1 MVNYTEVVVSDF
13 EQGGFYVGNYY
24 DYDSSTE
31 IRASI
36 VTPFEETGTIR
47 ELTVN
52 CAPYQWS
59 FVCFNDSGTFVEISA
74 SLGYKDSGTI
84 IDISSYNVS
93 KVRIE
98 LHDAN
103 GITPP
108 KSATLCVEY
117 EYGTSSWHMEGTNPV
132 PDNSPHF
139 VQHGLRNPTGKTWF
153 KVENNELKLGSI
165 SGREL
170 GTNFYKPFARGMWQ
184 MNGLEPNAPYEP
196 MMPGIMRHIPDPP
209 PPPEPEAEEPVIVQ
223 YDIYCDDKLMHSSI
237 VGEEAYKVIEPVLDL
252 QDSAAGSLE
261 FSLPP
266 FNVMYNKMLMVAS
279 TIRVEKNGEEIWEG
293 RPVSFKEDM
302 WLNHNVTCEGE
313 LAYLNDVYQV
323 QTKLENVT
331 LTQLIWAVIG
341 VNENGIDITKGYN
354 QRAAANRRF
363 DVGYVTA
370 PKYETDTLTFV
381 IPFDSTLN
389 VINNICKEYGLHVYV
404 EKHDG
409 VRTLIFTGETVP
421 RGENST
427 QKIVFGTNLVDYAK
441 SYNFSS
447 LVTAVLPL
455 GAKSDKAGKTVIAT
469 NSQGLPIEI
478 TPTPYGTPELNGRG
492 FVISPDD
499 GSIVYIGSS
508 GAPDA
513 NRYFVNQYTLTKDK
527 ATIFIT
533 AQNNNGFGMVCVKYN
548 NTIYYLKKAKSGT
561 PMTVWTQTKY
571 PAWYDLFPEDAT
583 ITVYIGGYDSV
594 NDTGPTTGAAAYESK
609 VVDEGMEDYTTV
621 ESVNYWYDSN
631 NERHNDGYWVIDHDS
646 NTIDIYGRIER
657 KVEWNNVKDAQTL
670 YNNAIQY
677 LKSDQFDGMQV
688 SLTAL
693 DMSLLGVKAN
703 NLRVGESVMVIAEP
717 YGLAKQM
724 PIQQIKIPLDKPE
737 ETKFTVGDKRQQNL
751 TSVNSST
758 NSELLSMIAEKPS
771 VSAVLTAAKR
781 SAAEY
786 ITDTRNSYV
795 TYRYGS
801 NGETQAIIISDSE
814 DYTQSQ
820 NGYWILGDHGIGYV
834 RAGHSEATDYTD
846 ATVAL
851 TKDGKIVADY
861 ITTGTMLADRI
872 RGGTLDL
879 GYIALDG
886 GGYLSGRMVIRD
898 NHGQN
903 IVRIGSPNDPDTEGR
918 VDGVEIWPL
927 TPAGESQASGSW
939 MCIRD
944 GHLYFG
950 HATNNA
956 VDDGLN
962 WNTRPCIYGG
972 SSVADVGY
980 YSSISMFAPGYII
993 MQTQGLAWYD
1003 GNDVHLYDPGSH
1015 TYRAG
1020 NKNFHF
1026 HNGILEGVSDAGEG
1040 QTYPTAHFKVDNT
1053 TYYFQDG
1060 LLVRTET
1067 DTPEQSNE

>member
-1 MVNYTEVVVSDF
+1 MNLLYSNYLK
-13 EQGGFYVGNYY
+13 GRYIAYVDGALSYY
-24 DYDSSTE
+24 RTIDDNTYASYFADLKPNTTYTLTRITNTSRFRVATFFTDVKNSSGK
-31 IRASI
+31 IY
-36 VTPFEETGTIR
+36 TIG
-47 ELTVN
+47 
-52 CAPYQWS
+52 QWWLA
-59 FVCFNDSGTFVEISA
+59 D
-74 SLGYKDSGTI
+74 
-84 IDISSYNVS
+84 SYNTITFTTGSADTHLVVYYTWS
-93 KVRIE
+93 SE
-98 LHDAN
+98 YDAQIMLN
-103 GITPP
+103 
-108 KSATLCVEY
+108 
-117 EYGTSSWHMEGTNPV
+117 EG
-132 PDNSPHF
+132 S
-139 VQHGLRNPTGKTWF
+139 
-153 KVENNELKLGSI
+153 EAE
-165 SGREL
+165 
-170 GTNFYKPFARGMWQ
+170 
-184 MNGLEPNAPYEP
+184 PYEAP
-196 MMPGIMRHIPDPP
+196 TESFIYTPWTGVEGEYPSNGVSSVPTFSPPYPAAMWRIDGAHNNGYPWHELLRIIPYDPP
-209 PPPEPEAEEPVIVQ
+209 PPPEPEAEELIIVQ

-404 EKHDG
+404 EKVDG

-421 RGENST
+421 RGENNT

-724 PIQQIKIPLDKPE
+724 PVQRIKIPLDKPE

-820 NGYWILGDHGIGYV
+820 NGYWIIGDHGIGYV
-834 RAGHSEATDYTD
+834 RAGHTEAEDYTD

>member
-1 MVNYTEVVVSDF
+1 MNLLYSNYLRGSYVAYD
-13 EQGGFYVGNYY
+13 GGVLAYYSTINDNSVASYFADLQPNTTYTLTKITSTSRFRVATFYTDVKN
-24 DYDSSTE
+24 STGQ
-31 IRASI
+31 IYSI
-36 VTPFEETGTIR
+36 AQR
-47 ELTVN
+47 WY
-52 CAPYQWS
+52 A
-59 FVCFNDSGTFVEISA
+59 D
-74 SLGYKDSGTI
+74 
-84 IDISSYNVS
+84 SYNTITFTTGSSDTHLVVYYTNSSQYGAQIMLNEGSEAEPYEAPTQSFIYAPWTGVEGEYPSNGVS
-93 KVRIE
+93 SAPPFSPPYPAAMWRIDGAHNNGYPWHE
-98 LHDAN
+98 L
-103 GITPP
+103 
-108 KSATLCVEY
+108 
-117 EYGTSSWHMEGTNPV
+117 
-132 PDNSPHF
+132 
-139 VQHGLRNPTGKTWF
+139 LRN
-153 KVENNELKLGSI
+153 I
-165 SGREL
+165 
-170 GTNFYKPFARGMWQ
+170 
-184 MNGLEPNAPYEP
+184 PY
-196 MMPGIMRHIPDPP
+196 DPP

-266 FNVMYNKMLMVAS
+266 FNAMYGKMLMVAS

-323 QTKLENVT
+323 QAKLENVT

-354 QRAAANRRF
+354 QRAASNRRF

-404 EKHDG
+404 EKVDG

-421 RGENST
+421 RGENNT

-455 GAKSDKAGKTVIAT
+455 GAKSDKAGKTVIARNT
-469 NSQGLPIEI
+469 QGLPIEI

-533 AQNNNGFGMVCVKYN
+533 AQNNNAFGMVCVQYN
-548 NTIYYLKKAKSGT
+548 NAVYYLKKAKSGT

-609 VVDEGMEDYTTV
+609 VIDEGMEDYTTV

-795 TYRYGS
+795 TYRYGP
-801 NGETQAIIISDSE
+801 NGETQAIIVSDSE
-814 DYTQSQ
+814 DYTQSE
-820 NGYWILGDHGIGYV
+820 NGYWIIGAHGIGYV
-834 RAGHSEATDYTD
+834 EHGQSEENVS
-846 ATVAL
+846 VAM
-851 TKDGKIVADY
+851 TADGQVVANM

-879 GYIALDG
+879 GYVALDG
-886 GGYLSGRMVIRD
+886 GGYLSGRMVIKD
-898 NHGQN
+898 DHGQN

-927 TPAGESQASGSW
+927 TPSGQSQASGSW

-950 HATNNA
+950 HATNNG
-956 VDDGLN
+956 VDDNLN

-980 YSSISMFAPGYII
+980 YTSISMFAPGYII

-1003 GNDVHLYDPGSH
+1003 GNEVHMYDPGSH

-1040 QTYPTAHFKVDNT
+1040 QTYPTVHFKVDNT

-1067 DTPEQSNE
+1067 DQTEQSNE

>member
-1 MVNYTEVVVSDF
+1 M
-13 EQGGFYVGNYY
+13 
-24 DYDSSTE
+24 
-31 IRASI
+31 
-36 VTPFEETGTIR
+36 PETVWTG
-47 ELTVN
+47 
-52 CAPYQWS
+52 
-59 FVCFNDSGTFVEISA
+59 VEGEYPS
-74 SLGYKDSGTI
+74 
-84 IDISSYNVS
+84 
-93 KVRIE
+93 
-98 LHDAN
+98 N
-103 GITPP
+103 GIDPAPP
-108 KSATLCVEY
+108 
-117 EYGTSSWHMEGTNPV
+117 
-132 PDNSPHF
+132 F
-139 VQHGLRNPTGKTWF
+139 
-153 KVENNELKLGSI
+153 
-165 SGREL
+165 
-170 GTNFYKPFARGMWQ
+170 
-184 MNGLEPNAPYEP
+184 NAPYPALQWRIDGAHNNGYPWHELL
-196 MMPGIMRHIPDPP
+196 RNIPYDPP
-209 PPPEPEAEEPVIVQ
+209 PPPEPEEEEPIIVQ

-266 FNVMYNKMLMVAS
+266 FNVMYGKMLMVAS

-323 QTKLENVT
+323 QAKLENVT

-354 QRAAANRRF
+354 QRAAENRRF

-404 EKHDG
+404 EKVNG

-455 GAKSDKAGKTVIAT
+455 GAKSDKAGKTVIAKDEHGV
-469 NSQGLPIEI
+469 NIEM
-478 TPTPYGTPELNGRG
+478 TPTPYGSPENYGRG
-492 FVISPDD
+492 FVIWPVDD
-499 GSIVYIGSS
+499 DNHNAGDIVYVGSVAE
-508 GAPDA
+508 GT
-513 NRYFVNQYTLTKDK
+513 RYFVYQYTVTKDK
-527 ATIFIT
+527 ATVFIT
-533 AQNNNGFGMVCVKYN
+533 DQNNLGFAMACVKY
-548 NTIYYLKKAKSGT
+548 TDSQQHTTTYYLKKAKSGSS
-561 PMTVWTQTKY
+561 MTVWTETKY
-571 PAWYDLFPEDAT
+571 PAWYDMFPDDAEIT
-583 ITVYIGGYDSV
+583 IYVGGYDS
-594 NDTGPTTGAAAYESK
+594 TSTTGVPTGIAVYESK

-703 NLRVGESVMVIAEP
+703 HLRVGESVMVIAEP

-724 PIQQIKIPLDKPE
+724 PVQQIKIPIDKPE

-751 TSVNSST
+751 TSVNSTT

-861 ITTGTMLADRI
+861 ITTGLMLADRI
-872 RGGTLDL
+872 RGGSLSL
-879 GYIALDG
+879 GYWKDENTQTFI
-886 GGYLSGRMVIRD
+886 GGYLDILGNNGDKMMRFGYLENGSVVYDDGLEVMPLSIIAGSGD
-898 NHGQN
+898 KG
-903 IVRIGSPNDPDTEGR
+903 P
-918 VDGVEIWPL
+918 
-927 TPAGESQASGSW
+927 W
-939 MCIRD
+939 MTMRD
-944 GHLYFG
+944 GGLYFG
-950 HATNNA
+950 GWQFVRDPVTHEIIPGGYVNDGMNWGERPQIHASTFDVDGGYFRSLGIQGKHIALSMDSFLIYATVGGTTGWHSTMDGTNVITIGNKELTFLKGILA
-956 VDDGLN
+956 GITTIGSEYPSGHFDID
-962 WNTRPCIYGG
+962 NTRYTYSNGLIT
-972 SSVADVGY
+972 SVEQ
-980 YSSISMFAPGYII
+980 I
-993 MQTQGLAWYD
+993 
-1003 GNDVHLYDPGSH
+1003 
-1015 TYRAG
+1015 
-1020 NKNFHF
+1020 
-1026 HNGILEGVSDAGEG
+1026 
-1040 QTYPTAHFKVDNT
+1040 
-1053 TYYFQDG
+1053 
-1060 LLVRTET
+1060 
-1067 DTPEQSNE
+1067 QSNE

>member
-1 MVNYTEVVVSDF
+1 MS
-13 EQGGFYVGNYY
+13 
-24 DYDSSTE
+24 
-31 IRASI
+31 
-36 VTPFEETGTIR
+36 TGTIISSPENQGR
-47 ELTVN
+47 
-52 CAPYQWS
+52 YS
-59 FVCFNDSGTFVEISA
+59 SGTYDGSTRF
-74 SLGYKDSGTI
+74 
-84 IDISSYNVS
+84 ISSGFLSVKNVIESVERTNDVIIEQYEWVVASQKWVLVRDVVHNGGVSIRTFDVNYNEIGTAKYVS
-93 KVRIE
+93 KGTPVNFTADNLASVVNFIITFE
-98 LHDAN
+98 IDSSQVVNAN
-103 GITPP
+103 IHPMAPQEPP
-108 KSATLCVEY
+108 ENPDIWHLYYCLQNPINIDY
-117 EYGTSSWHMEGTNPV
+117 EYCEWIIG
-132 PDNSPHF
+132 DSPHSHHEDAEIF
-139 VQHGLRNPTGKTWF
+139 EPDYPTDSMPDAMWR
-153 KVENNELKLGSI
+153 VDQSHNNNRPYNELM
-165 SGREL
+165 
-170 GTNFYKPFARGMWQ
+170 RGV
-184 MNGLEPNAPYEP
+184 PYN
-196 MMPGIMRHIPDPP
+196 
-209 PPPEPEAEEPVIVQ
+209 PPEPEAEEPIIVQ

-237 VGEEAYKVIEPVLDL
+237 VGEEAYKVIEPILDL

-389 VINNICKEYGLHVYV
+389 VVNNICKEYGLHVYV
-404 EKHDG
+404 EKVDG

-421 RGENST
+421 RGENNT

-469 NSQGLPIEI
+469 NEQGLPIEI

-508 GAPDA
+508 GAADA

-533 AQNNNGFGMVCVKYN
+533 AQNNNGFGMVCAQYN
-548 NTIYYLKKAKSGT
+548 NAIYYLKKAKSGT

-571 PAWYDLFPEDAT
+571 SAWYDLFPEDAT

-594 NDTGPTTGAAAYESK
+594 SDTGPTTGAVVYESK

-621 ESVNYWYDSN
+621 ESVNYWYDSEDN
-631 NERHNDGYWVIDHDS
+631 LQNDGYWVIDHDS

-693 DMSLLGVKAN
+693 DMSLLGVKAS
-703 NLRVGESVMVIAEP
+703 NLRVGESVIVIAEP
-717 YGLAKQM
+717 YGLDKQM

-801 NGETQAIIISDSE
+801 NGETQAIIVSDSE
-814 DYTQSQ
+814 DYTQSE
-820 NGYWILGDHGIGYV
+820 NGYWIIGAHGIGYV
-834 RAGHSEATDYTD
+834 EHGQSEENVS
-846 ATVAL
+846 VAM
-851 TKDGKIVADY
+851 TADGQVVANM

-879 GYIALDG
+879 GYVALDG
-886 GGYLSGRMVIRD
+886 GGYLSGRMVIKD
-898 NHGQN
+898 DHGQN

-927 TPAGESQASGSW
+927 TPSGQSQASGSW

-950 HATNNA
+950 HATNNR
-956 VDDGLN
+956 VDDNLN

-980 YSSISMFAPGYII
+980 YTSISMFTPGYII
-993 MQTQGLAWYD
+993 METQGLAWYD
-1003 GNDVHLYDPGSH
+1003 GNEVHLYDPGSH

-1067 DTPEQSNE
+1067 DQTEQPNE